1 MFVVVYASY
10 YTKSIKFI
18 FSSSGRLGT
27 TQLAYVC
34 GTTLISRLFWIPKKI
49 QTLNNILGP
58 QKIFAKFTYPKSY
71 QSRMKISNPQNSFDF
86 AHHFDCRVLLIP
98 AFKITVLFVWCI
110 GERAVSVSWGKGL
123 GKSSDGHCSRLF
135 TGSLCFCRPTDEWR
149 YHTSF

>member
-34 GTTLISRLFWIPKKI
+34 GTTLLSRLFGIK
-49 QTLNNILGP
+49 QLGT

-86 AHHFDCRVLLIP
+86 AHHFNCRVLLIL

-110 GERAVSVSWGKGL
+110 GERAVSVSCGTGL
-123 GKSSDGHCSRLF
+123 DKSSDGHCSRLF